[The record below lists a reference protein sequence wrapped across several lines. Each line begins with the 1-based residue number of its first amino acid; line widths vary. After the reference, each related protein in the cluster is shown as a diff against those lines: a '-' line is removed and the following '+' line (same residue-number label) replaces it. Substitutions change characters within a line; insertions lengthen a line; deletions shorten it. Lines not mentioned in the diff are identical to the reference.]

1 MALGVRDCLNIK
13 HFPDNIILMAS
24 TPSTDYVEHP
34 LIRPKTVEARLYQQL
49 IAASVLDRGSTLVV
63 APTALGKTVVAAL
76 VMAERLRKNPDGKV
90 LFLAPTK
97 PLVLQHAESL
107 KRIMNIPEGKIVAF
121 TGSLSPKKRAE
132 LWKTAS
138 IIVATPQTVENDIIR
153 GDVDLKDVVL
163 LVVDEAHRAVGN
175 YPYVFIADRYVA
187 EANNPLILALT
198 ASPGGSVEKIQEVM
212 RNLHINHVEIRTPDD
227 PDVKPYVQKI
237 RMHWVRV
244 DLPAEFKEAKHLLE
258 RAVAIRLRK
267 LKEMGVVDSAD
278 VRAYSKKDFLGLQEK
293 LQGSVADDPNNQD
306 TYEAI
311 RIVSEI
317 LKIQHAL
324 ELLETQGVAATNAY
338 LERLFSRSSLS
349 SAPKSLKHVVL
360 DPYIQ
365 EVRRIVRQMH
375 LRGYEHPKLDR
386 LVEILS
392 RFFKEHPDA
401 RAIVFTQYR
410 DTATEIVDALSGM
423 DGIRAVRFVGQASR
437 EGDRGLNQKEQKEIL
452 DAFRAGEYN
461 VLVATSVAE
470 EGLDIPSVD
479 LVVFYEAV
487 PSEIRNIQRR
497 GRTGRFGSGEVY
509 VLIAKGTRDE
519 AYYWAARA
527 RERKM
532 IETLKRLKKVFD
544 ARDSA
549 QRAITDFVQP
559 QRAEQRG
566 KKKYMVIADYR
577 ERASG
582 VVRELERFPDV
593 HVVLKQLP
601 VADYVVSD
609 RVAIERKSAADFVN
623 SIIDGRL
630 FTQAAE
636 LSSHFA
642 RPVIIIEG
650 GDVYSVRNVH
660 PNAIRG
666 AISSLVAD
674 YGISLI
680 FTKDPADTAAFVRAL
695 AKREQDAGREARI
708 RGEKRILSLP
718 EMQQYIVESLP
729 FVGPK
734 LAKELLKHFGTVE
747 SVFTASE
754 RDLAQVEGIG
764 TKKAKEIRRVLTEPY
779 ENRSASNDR
788 TNADL

>member
-1 MALGVRDCLNIK
+1 MLGVHDCLNIK
-13 HFPDNIILMAS
+13 HFLDNILLMAS
-24 TPSTDYVEHP
+24 TPSIDYVEHP
-34 LIRPKTVEARLYQQL
+34 FIRPKTVEARLYQQL
-49 IAASVLDRGSTLVV
+49 IATTVLDRGSTLVV

-76 VMAERLRKNPDGKV
+76 VMAERLRKNPEGKV

-97 PLVLQHAESL
+97 PLALQHAESL
-107 KRIMNIPEGKIVAF
+107 RRIMNVPEERIVAF

-132 LWKTAS
+132 LWKMAS

-153 GDVDLKDVVL
+153 GNVDLGDVVL

-187 EANNPLILALT
+187 ETRDPLILALT

-212 RNLHINHVEIRTPDD
+212 RNLHINHVEIRTPED

-237 RMHWVRV
+237 RTHWVRV
-244 DLPAEFKEAKHLLE
+244 DLPSEFKEAKHLLE
-258 RAVAIRLRK
+258 RAISIRLRR
-267 LKEMGVVDSAD
+267 LKEMGIIDSAD
-278 VRAYSKKDFLGLQEK
+278 VRAYSKKDFLGLQEQ
-293 LQGSVADDPNNQD
+293 LQGTVAQDPNNQD
-306 TYEAI
+306 TYDAI

-338 LERLFSRSSLS
+338 LERIFSRSSLS
-349 SAPKSLKHVVL
+349 SAPKSLKHVAL

-365 EVRRIVRQMH
+365 EVRRIVRQMY

-392 RFFKEHPDA
+392 KFFKEHPNA

-410 DTATEIVDALSGM
+410 DTATTIVEVLSKV
-423 DGIRAVRFVGQASR
+423 DGIRPVRFVGQASR
-437 EGDRGLNQKEQKEIL
+437 EGDKGMNQKEQKAIL
-452 DAFRAGEYN
+452 DAFRSDEYN

-479 LVVFYEAV
+479 LVVFYEAI
-487 PSEIRNIQRR
+487 PSEIRSIQRR
-497 GRTGRFGSGEVY
+497 GRTGRFGTGDVY

-527 RERKM
+527 KERRM
-532 IETLKRLKKVFD
+532 IETLKKLKKVFD
-544 ARDSA
+544 AKDSA

-559 QRAEQRG
+559 KKEMPDS
-566 KKKYMVIADYR
+566 KKKYLVIADYR

-582 VVRELERFPDV
+582 VVRALESFPDV
-593 HVVLKQLP
+593 HVALKQLP
-601 VADYVVSD
+601 VGDYVVSD
-609 RVAIERKSAADFVN
+609 RVAIERKSAADFVA
-623 SIIDGRL
+623 SLLDGRL

-642 RPVIIIEG
+642 RPIIIIEG
-650 GDVYSVRNVH
+650 GNVYSVRNVH

-666 AISSLVAD
+666 AISSLMAD
-674 YGISLI
+674 YGISLL
-680 FTKDPADTAAFVRAL
+680 FTKDVEDTAAFIRAL
-695 AKREQDAGREARI
+695 ARREQEAGREARI

-718 EMQQYIVESLP
+718 EMQQFIVESLP

-747 SVFTASE
+747 SIFTASE
-754 RDLAQVEGIG
+754 RDLARVEGIG
-764 TKKAKEIRRVLTEPY
+764 PKKAKEIRRVLTEPY
-779 ENRSASNDR
+779 EKELENQ
-788 TNADL
+788 

>member
-1 MALGVRDCLNIK
+1 M
-13 HFPDNIILMAS
+13 
-24 TPSTDYVEHP
+24 EHP
-34 LIRPKTVEARLYQQL
+34 LIKPKTVEARLYQQL
-49 IAASVLDRGSTLVV
+49 IATTVLDKGNTLVV

-76 VMAERLRKNPDGKV
+76 VMAERLRKHPAGKV

-107 KRIMNIPEGKIVAF
+107 KRIVNVPEEKIVAF

-132 LWKTAS
+132 LWKDS
-138 IIVATPQTVENDIIR
+138 QIIVATPQTVENDLIR
-153 GDVDLKDVVL
+153 GELNLHDVVL

-175 YPYVFIADRYVA
+175 YPYVFIADRYVS
-187 EANNPLILALT
+187 ESKDPLILALT

-212 RNLHINHVEIRTPDD
+212 RNLHIKHVEIRTPDD

-237 RMHWVRV
+237 RTHWVRV
-244 DLPAEFKEAKHLLE
+244 DLPSEFKEAKHLLE
-258 RAVAIRLRK
+258 RAIAIRLRR
-267 LKEMGVVDSAD
+267 LKEVGVVDSAD
-278 VRAYSKKDFLGLQEK
+278 VRAYSKKDFLALQER
-293 LQGSVADDPNNQD
+293 LQGAVAEDPNNQD

-338 LERLFSRSSLS
+338 LERIFSRSSLS
-349 SAPKSLKHVVL
+349 SAPKSLRHVAL
-360 DPYIQ
+360 DPYVQ
-365 EVRRIVRQMH
+365 EVRRIVRQMY

-392 RFFKEHPDA
+392 RFFREHPDA

-410 DTATEIVDALSGM
+410 DTAAKIVDVLSKI
-423 DGIRAVRFVGQASR
+423 DGIRPVRFVGQASR
-437 EGDRGLNQKEQKEIL
+437 EGDKGLNQKEQKAIL
-452 DAFRAGEYN
+452 DAFRSGDYN

-470 EGLDIPSVD
+470 EGLDIPAVD
-479 LVVFYEAV
+479 LVVFYEAI
-487 PSEIRNIQRR
+487 PSEIRSIQRR
-497 GRTGRFGSGEVY
+497 GRTGRFGTGEVY

-519 AYYWAARA
+519 AYYWSARA
-527 RERKM
+527 KERRM
-532 IETLKRLKKVFD
+532 VETLKKLKKVFD
-544 ARDSA
+544 AKDSA
-549 QRAITDFVQP
+549 QRAITEFVQP
-559 QRAEQRG
+559 NKVEQPS
-566 KKKYMVIADYR
+566 KKKYLVVADYR

-582 VVRELERFPDV
+582 VVRALELFPDV
-593 HVVLKQLP
+593 HVSLKQLP

-609 RVAIERKSAADFVN
+609 RVAIERKSAADFVA
-623 SIIDGRL
+623 SLIDGRL

-650 GDVYSVRNVH
+650 GNVYSVRNVH

-666 AISSLVAD
+666 AISSLIAD
-674 YGISLI
+674 YGISLL
-680 FTKDPADTAAFVRAL
+680 FTKDPDDTAAFIRAL
-695 AKREQDAGREARI
+695 ARREQEEGREVRI

-718 EMQQYIVESLP
+718 EMQQFIVESLP

-754 RDLAQVEGIG
+754 RDLARVEGIG
-764 TKKAKEIRRVLTEPY
+764 PKKAKEIRKVLTEPFP
-779 ENRSASNDR
+779 ESESGHDDAE
-788 TNADL
+788 TDL